1 MRYALVA
8 CSPTETQKMPLLGAL
23 YFSPKHHSNEAKK
36 GILLCNLLCFESFD
50 ISALIFIDTMCD
62 IS

>member
-1 MRYALVA
+1 
-8 CSPTETQKMPLLGAL
+8 MPLLGAR
-23 YFSPKHHSNEAKK
+23 YFSPKHHSNETKK
-36 GILLCNLLCFESFD
+36 GDLLCILLCFESFD

>member
-8 CSPTETQKMPLLGAL
+8 CSPTETQMPLLGAR
-23 YFSPKHHSNEAKK
+23 YFSPKHHSNETKK
-36 GILLCNLLCFESFD
+36 GILLCILLCFESFD
-50 ISALIFIDTMCD
+50 ISALIFIDKMCD